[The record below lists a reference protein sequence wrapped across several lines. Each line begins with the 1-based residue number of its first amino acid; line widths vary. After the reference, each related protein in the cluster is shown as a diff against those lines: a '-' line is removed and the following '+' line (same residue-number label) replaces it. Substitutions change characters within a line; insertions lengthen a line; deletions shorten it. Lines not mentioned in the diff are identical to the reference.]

1 MVQDFLGG
9 PNLGSVREIR
19 KAPVYLKKIIIK
31 LEVFFTVGVKNGLMF
46 ISFKMKSF
54 RCYQ

>member
-31 LEVFFTVGVKNGLMF
+31 LEVKNDLMF